1 MADNKYHPLT
11 EEQYLE
17 LKNFL
22 NGIGNYLPTDRVGYI
37 WGTYNTVREINEPQP
52 CTCASAGGM
61 WKRAIDEL
69 NAWVKDRE

>member
-1 MADNKYHPLT
+1 MENKYHPLT

-22 NGIGNYLPTDRVGYI
+22 KGIGNYLPTDRAGYI
-37 WGTYNTVREINEPQP
+37 WGTYNTVRGINEPQP
-52 CTCASAGGM
+52 CTCASSGSL

-69 NAWVKDRE
+69 NAWVKERE